1 MYLISAKGYENTG
14 VRVLIEKETDI
25 NWESLKNVQD
35 GLCVQTF
42 LINF

>member
-25 NWESLKNVQD
+25 NWASLKNVQD
-35 GLCVQTF
+35 GLFVQTF